1 MPEAGQAIK
10 KGQQTREEILRAA
23 LGFACTLGLDGM
35 SIGALADKTGLSKS
49 GLYAHFESKE
59 DLQCAVLDAA
69 ADLFTNLVLKP
80 AIEEPR
86 GLPRIERLFDLWVD
100 WKDETFGGGCPIIA
114 AATDFDDRPGT
125 VHDRVTY
132 YIESMIGV
140 IAKAAEIAVDE
151 GHFDRNLDT
160 RQFAYE
166 FWGLLLAQ
174 QHYHR
179 LLRHEDA
186 NLLAKRAFDNLV
198 ERARR
203 PATRT

>member
-1 MPEAGQAIK
+1 MPEAGQATH

-23 LGFACTLGLDGM
+23 LGFACTVGLDGM
-35 SIGALADKTGLSKS
+35 SIGALAEKTGLSKS

-59 DLQCAVLDAA
+59 ALQCAVLDTA
-69 ADLFTNLVLKP
+69 ADMFTDLVLRP
-80 AIEEPR
+80 AIQEPR

-114 AATDFDDRPGT
+114 AATDFDDRPGAI
-125 VHDRVTY
+125 HDKVKY
-132 YIESMIGV
+132 YIDEMIGV
-140 IAKAAEIAVDE
+140 IARAAEIAVEE
-151 GHFDRNLDT
+151 GHFDKGLDI

-179 LLRHEDA
+179 LLQHGDA
-186 NLLAKRAFDNLV
+186 NLLAKRAFDSLV
-198 ERARR
+198 ERAAH
-203 PATRT
+203 PSSLS

>member
-1 MPEAGQAIK
+1 MPDSGHTLT
-10 KGQQTREEILRAA
+10 KGQQTREDILKAA
-23 LGFACTLGLDGM
+23 LGFACSVGLDGM
-35 SIGALADKTGLSKS
+35 SIGSLAEKTGLSKS

-69 ADLFTNLVLKP
+69 ADLFTGLVLRP
-80 AIEEPR
+80 AIREPR
-86 GLPRIERLFDLWVD
+86 GLPRIERLFDLWVNL
-100 WKDETFGGGCPIIA
+100 KDESFGGGCPIIA
-114 AATDFDDRPGT
+114 AATDFDDRPG
-125 VHDRVTY
+125 VVRDRVTH
-132 YIESMIGV
+132 YIEGMIGV
-140 IAKAAEIAVDE
+140 VARAAEISIEE
-151 GHFDRNLDT
+151 GHFRPEMDT

-198 ERARR
+198 CRATNRG
-203 PATRT
+203 A